1 MGVFWLEIMP
11 MPTFEVTGHREE
23 DNQTYDTTGNETV
36 YSEIQDGPRF
46 LRDAFFAANPNP

>member
-1 MGVFWLEIMP
+1 MP

-23 DNQTYDTTGNETV
+23 DNQTYDTTGNGMV